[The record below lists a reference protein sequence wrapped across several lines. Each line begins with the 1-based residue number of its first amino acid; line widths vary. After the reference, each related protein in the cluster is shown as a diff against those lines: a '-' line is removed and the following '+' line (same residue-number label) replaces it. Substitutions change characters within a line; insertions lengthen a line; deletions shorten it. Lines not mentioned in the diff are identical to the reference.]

1 MRLGRPIQNGI
12 LVHRSRYSRFRLT
25 HSLSVCRFICIFIYL
40 TLSLTVRRSLPVSV
54 HVSLC
59 LSRWLFVSLTV
70 CISVCLSLSLFL
82 CLSLCLS
89 LCPSLCLS
97 LFLSFCFF
105 VYLSVSLSVCL
116 SPWTFIVGGHSKC
129 HNPNKFCEFSW
140 KRFIDTIVIEEIKFV
155 DKQKVF
161 SWNYATQNTLNTRI
175 S

>member
-1 MRLGRPIQNGI
+1 MADPKNSVYIDI
-12 LVHRSRYSRFRLT
+12 VIVVSLT
-25 HSLSVCRFICIFIYL
+25 LFLSVGPLLLCL
-40 TLSLTVRRSLPVSV
+40 SVSLTVRRSLPVSV

-97 LFLSFCFF
+97 LC
-105 VYLSVSLSVCL
+105 VYLSVFLSVCL

-161 SWNYATQNTLNTRI
+161 SWNYATQNTLNKRI
-175 S
+175 A